1 MKIGKSWDRCWRC
14 SMNIESLSHKNGLV
28 KRVELI
34 YRMLKG
40 IHAAVD
46 QLPFPRT
53 GYVAHRPRYQ
63 HRFSQVL

>member
-1 MKIGKSWDRCWRC
+1 
-14 SMNIESLSHKNGLV
+14 MNIESLSHKNGLV